1 MFPEEMPPNGVW
13 RPESLGLGA
22 RRTLL
27 VPAEALSTKKKKKQ
41 TTKPLAACKFL
52 GPSVKSAPFI

>member
-1 MFPEEMPPNGVW
+1 MFPDEMPPNGVW

-27 VPAEALSTKKKKKQ
+27 VPAEALSTKKKKKNNK
-41 TTKPLAACKFL
+41 TLSSL
-52 GPSVKSAPFI
+52 

>member
-1 MFPEEMPPNGVW
+1 MPPNGVW

-27 VPAEALSTKKKKKQ
+27 VPAEALSTKKKKKKQ
-41 TTKPLAACKFL
+41 QNP
-52 GPSVKSAPFI
+52 